1 METTFMNT
9 GNRKTSEPHKFV
21 LNLSQR
27 LDLRSSNKHVA
38 LQNFSIYYTWKNIRE
53 QYKNN
58 RLKKI
63 ASTWDGEFE
72 LLDDSYSVSFIQY
85 FFEYTLKNDE
95 TLPTN
100 LPIDIYIG
108 RIKNR
113 LVLKIK
119 YIYKL
124 ELQTPE
130 TMKLFGSITKLTDK
144 TKNGENIPNFELVE
158 VVLA

>member
-1 METTFMNT
+1 MICTQF
-9 GNRKTSEPHKFV
+9 H
-21 LNLSQR
+21 LS
-27 LDLRSSNKHVA
+27 NII
-38 LQNFSIYYTWKNIRE
+38 SICI
-53 QYKNN
+53 
-58 RLKKI
+58 KK
-63 ASTWDGEFE
+63 
-72 LLDDSYSVSFIQY
+72 
-85 FFEYTLKNDE
+85 DE

-113 LVLKIK
+113 LVFKIK
-119 YIYKL
+119 YRYKL